1 MYFKESI
8 RRYLRMLF
16 ISDHSDFPLK
26 YFASSPS
33 KLWFSEG
40 GVQPWIVTLG
50 ATMQLVL
57 TLSGERGSSSARE
70 GMEPRVTLFLKGF
83 LPFFNTRR
91 LSRRSQSGLAGTL
104 AWWGSPASMDFC
116 LLRGGGGT
124 GPGPPLTQC
133 RPAEMELYICCG
145 LIT

>member
-1 MYFKESI
+1 
-8 RRYLRMLF
+8 MLF

-57 TLSGERGSSSARE
+57 TLAGELLGSSSALE
-70 GMEPRVTLFLKGF
+70 GMEPSVTLFLKGF
-83 LPFFNTRR
+83 FPFFRTLR
-91 LSRRSQSGLAGTL
+91 LSSRSESGLAGTL
-104 AWWGSPASMDFC
+104 AWWVSPARMDFC
-116 LLRGGGGT
+116 LMRGGGGWEA
-124 GPGPPLTQC
+124 GEPLRAQWS
-133 RPAEMELYICCG
+133 PAETELYIWWG